1 LARPPSTLL
10 RLGPILLLQ
19 LPGPQW
25 ILKQSWRSIAN
36 KRVNGAEKPMART
49 GSFNAS
55 SMCIGNNRSTVMTRR
70 KRAES
75 TRTDRNWSRIVR
87 RMVVVSCAEKSGE
100 TDVVRDASEPEKVRA
115 LAGGGCSPPQTFL
128 HENSLLTGKT
138 TGNFPEAAARV
149 AP

>member
-1 LARPPSTLL
+1 V

-87 RMVVVSCAEKSGE
+87 RMVVVSCAEKSVKR
-100 TDVVRDASEPEKVRA
+100 TSFATHPHQRKFVAS
-115 LAGGGCSPPQTFL
+115 LAV
-128 HENSLLTGKT
+128 
-138 TGNFPEAAARV
+138 AAVHRK
-149 AP
+149 PFSTRIPC